1 MSKGHSKR
9 RHVIDF
15 AVIVGGAVLLVCVAI
30 LLALRSGRRETPLP
44 PVPEVTGTP
53 GEVRVKP
60 VVRKDAARKP
70 TVTSST
76 SRTVAIICG
85 ADEATTD
92 RYKAR
97 NDALRSIARRRDLPK
112 EDVAALV
119 AYLRAADSALRV
131 GRVRGSDTIGG
142 TPR

>member
-15 AVIVGGAVLLVCVAI
+15 AVTVGGAVLLVCVAI
-30 LLALRSGRRETPLP
+30 LLALRSGRREAPLP
-44 PVPEVTGTP
+44 PVPEATSTP

-70 TVTSST
+70 AVAAST

-85 ADEATTD
+85 EH
-92 RYKAR
+92 R
-97 NDALRSIARRRDLPK
+97 
-112 EDVAALV
+112 VAAAIISSV
-119 AYLRAADSALRV
+119 PPQNNERKENKGVFRECA
-131 GRVRGSDTIGG
+131 
-142 TPR
+142 